1 MKTSRVIFFWFLCSF
16 ITFSG
21 CRKFKQEKIVANAE
35 PYRVT
40 NLYPIERLPSYFNR
54 VVVLPIYTKD
64 EDSPLLAFA
73 DDIFRQEIIQQKIF
87 ETIHLSPSQMKSI
100 FGKSRV
106 SSVDPLPNNFLST
119 LEIESQ
125 ANGVL
130 FIEVLSF
137 RPYRPIS
144 LSVRAKLVDIKTGE
158 LNWAVDEMIDAGHA
172 SVQVA
177 AQRFQSR
184 SQVRALSDKTQGSTI
199 QSPRVFTKFAASM
212 IFETLP
218 NR

>member
-1 MKTSRVIFFWFLCSF
+1 MKTFCIIHFVLLSIFFAF
-16 ITFSG
+16 TG
-21 CRKFKQEKIVANAE
+21 CRKFKQEKIVAKAE
-35 PYRVT
+35 PYTVT

-54 VVVLPIYTKD
+54 VVVLPVYTKD

-73 DDIFRQEIIQQKIF
+73 DDVFRQEIIQQRIF
-87 ETIHLSPSQMKSI
+87 ETIHISPSQMQSI
-100 FGKSRV
+100 FGKTRV
-106 SSVDPLPNNFLST
+106 SSVDPLPNNFLSR
-119 LEIESQ
+119 LEFESQ

-130 FIEVLSF
+130 FIEVLSY

-172 SVQVA
+172 SVQFA
-177 AQRFQSR
+177 AQQFQSR

>member
-54 VVVLPIYTKD
+54 VVVLPVYTRD

-87 ETIHLSPSQMKSI
+87 ETIHLSPSQMHSL
-100 FGKSRV
+100 FGKTRV
-106 SSVDPLPNNFLST
+106 WLYL
-119 LEIESQ
+119 
-125 ANGVL
+125 G
-130 FIEVLSF
+130 
-137 RPYRPIS
+137 
-144 LSVRAKLVDIKTGE
+144 
-158 LNWAVDEMIDAGHA
+158 W
-172 SVQVA
+172 
-177 AQRFQSR
+177 QR
-184 SQVRALSDKTQGSTI
+184 LD
-199 QSPRVFTKFAASM
+199 
-212 IFETLP
+212 
-218 NR
+218 

>member
-1 MKTSRVIFFWFLCSF
+1 MKKPLILFFSILCTF

-54 VVVLPIYTKD
+54 VVVLPVFTRD

-73 DDIFRQEIIQQKIF
+73 DEVFRQEIIQQKIF
-87 ETIHLSPSQMKSI
+87 ETIHLSPSQMQSI
-100 FGKSRV
+100 FGQKRV
-106 SSVDPLPNNFLST
+106 SSVDPLPNNFLSR
-119 LEIESQ
+119 LELEAQ

-130 FIEVLSF
+130 FIEVLSY

-144 LSVRAKLVDIKTGE
+144 LSIRAKLVDIKTGE

-177 AQRFQSR
+177 AQQFQSR
-184 SQVRALSDKTQGSTI
+184 SQVRALSEKTQGSTI